1 MEEAVVITRSEDH
14 KEIIIRTGFIKN
26 GVFKTVIKKFANV
39 DDIVRCNFRETYL
52 QGIRGYMI
60 TFLKERRNGKA

>member
-1 MEEAVVITRSEDH
+1 MKEAIVITRSEDH
-14 KEIIIRTGFIKN
+14 KEIIIKAGFIKN
-26 GVFKTVIKKFANV
+26 GVFKTAIKKFANV
-39 DDIVRCNFRETYL
+39 DDIVRYNFKETYL

>member
-1 MEEAVVITRSEDH
+1 MKEAIVITRSEDH
-14 KEIIIRTGFIKN
+14 KEIIIKTGFIKN
-26 GVFKTVIKKFANV
+26 GVFKTAIKKFANV
-39 DDIVRCNFRETYL
+39 DDTVRYDFKETYL

>member
-1 MEEAVVITRSEDH
+1 MKEAIVITRSEDH
-14 KEIIIRTGFIKN
+14 KEIIIKTGFIKN
-26 GVFKTVIKKFANV
+26 GVFKTAIKKFANV
-39 DDIVRCNFRETYL
+39 DDIVRYNFKETYL

>member
-14 KEIIIRTGFIKN
+14 KEIIIKSGFIEN

-39 DDIVRCNFRETYL
+39 DDIVCCNFRETDL

>member
-1 MEEAVVITRSEDH
+1 MKEAIVITRSEDH

-26 GVFKTVIKKFANV
+26 GVFKTAIKKFANI
-39 DDIVRCNFRETYL
+39 DDTVRYNFKETYL